1 MDPIR
6 HAEHMGIPKQVLD
19 LAVTQG
25 GYVSRLQLIARG
37 VSPSAI
43 DRRVNA
49 GELRPVTH
57 GIYVVIPSEDPI
69 DLVRGATLALP
80 GAVASHQSAAH
91 LLRFP
96 RRPMLQPTVVVPS
109 HTTHRFPGVT
119 VRRCDDLMPSD
130 TVQIEG
136 LAVTNTVRTFF
147 DLGRLLEFKEY
158 DAIGEALVIASRMD
172 LDTFER
178 TVARLARRGKPGTR
192 AAKDF
197 LEIRWSGSDRR
208 ATILER
214 KGRAVLSTGGLPTP
228 VGQFP
233 IPWERHRR
241 FDAAYPD
248 AALAIEWDSR
258 AWHEQRR
265 AMAADRQRD
274 RRASMNGWTV
284 LRFTWED
291 VTERPQEIIA
301 TVSTLLNDR
310 RATG

>member
-1 MDPIR
+1 MLGS
-6 HAEHMGIPKQVLD
+6 MGIPKQVLE
-19 LAVTQG
+19 LAATQG
-25 GYVSRLQLIARG
+25 GYATRSQLAACG
-37 VSPSAI
+37 LSDSAI
-43 DRRVNA
+43 DRRVNV
-49 GELRPVTH
+49 GDLKPVTH
-57 GIYVVIPSEDPI
+57 GVYVVIPSADPV

-80 GAVASHQSAAH
+80 SAVVSHQSAAH

-96 RRPMLQPTVVVPS
+96 KRPNLQPTVVVPS
-109 HTTHRFPGVT
+109 HTTHQFPGVT

-130 TVQIEG
+130 TVQVDG

-147 DLGRLLEFKEY
+147 DLGRLLDFKEY
-158 DAIGEALVIASRMD
+158 DAMGEALVIAGRME

-197 LEIRWSGSDRR
+197 LDIRWSGSDRR

-214 KGRAVLSTGGLPTP
+214 KGRAVLSSGGLPIP
-228 VGQFP
+228 IAQFP

-265 AMAADRQRD
+265 AMAADRRRD
-274 RRASMNGWTV
+274 RRASMHGWTI

-291 VTERPQEIIA
+291 VTERPREIIA
-301 TVSTLLNDR
+301 AVSTLLNDR
-310 RATG
+310 RAAG